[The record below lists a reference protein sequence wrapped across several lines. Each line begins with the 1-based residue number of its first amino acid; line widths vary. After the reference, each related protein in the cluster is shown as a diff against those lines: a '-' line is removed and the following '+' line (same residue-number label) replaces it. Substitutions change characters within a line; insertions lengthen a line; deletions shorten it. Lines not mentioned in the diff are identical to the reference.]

1 MGLIA
6 KNEGIEFE
14 RLEDGVYTAVSS
26 MLIDIGIQ
34 NNDKFGKKQRK
45 FIIVWQIL
53 GQTIEINGEEKTR
66 VISKEYTLSLNEK
79 SKLRADLQAWRGKAF
94 TAEEL
99 NGFDLVNIL
108 NKPCQLQIITEEK
121 NNKPYTN
128 IASIMAMPK
137 GMQVDGA
144 DDIVYF
150 NTYEPETFNNFGK
163 IPKWI
168 QDKIRNCENKS
179 ESQLDLF
186 IQEYDNKNNISNGTT
201 VVQNSTVKQNNLDFI
216 PDDDLPF

>member
-1 MGLIA
+1 
-6 KNEGIEFE
+6 
-14 RLEDGVYTAVSS
+14 
-26 MLIDIGIQ
+26 
-34 NNDKFGKKQRK
+34 
-45 FIIVWQIL
+45 
-53 GQTIEINGEEKTR
+53 
-66 VISKEYTLSLNEK
+66 
-79 SKLRADLQAWRGKAF
+79 
-94 TAEEL
+94 
-99 NGFDLVNIL
+99 
-108 NKPCQLQIITEEK
+108 
-121 NNKPYTN
+121 
-128 IASIMAMPK
+128 MAMPK

>member
-6 KNEGIEFE
+6 KNEGIEYE
-14 RLEDGVYTAVSS
+14 KLEDGVYTAVSS
-26 MLIDIGIQ
+26 MLIDLGVQ
-34 NNDKFGKKQRK
+34 NNERFEKKQRK

-53 GQTIEINGEEKTR
+53 GQTIEINGEEKPR

-94 TAEEL
+94 TPEEL

-108 NKPCQLQIITEEK
+108 NKACQLQIITEEK
-121 NNKPYTN
+121 NNKPHTN

-137 GMQVDGA
+137 GMQVAGT
-144 DDIVYF
+144 DDTVYF
-150 NTYEPETFNNFGK
+150 NTYEPDTFNNFGK

-168 QDKIRNCENKS
+168 QDKIRNCENKA
-179 ESQLDLF
+179 ESKLDLF
-186 IQEYDNKNNISNGTT
+186 IQEYDNKNNTNNDTT
-201 VVQNSTVKQNNLDFI
+201 VVQNSTVIQNDADFM
-216 PDDDLPF
+216 PNDDLPF

>member
-6 KNEGIEFE
+6 KNEGIEYE

-26 MLIDIGIQ
+26 MLIDLGIQ
-34 NNDKFGKKQRK
+34 NNERFEKKQRK

-53 GQTIEINGEEKTR
+53 GQTIEINGEEKPR

-94 TAEEL
+94 TADEL
-99 NGFDLVNIL
+99 NGFDLINIL

-121 NNKPYTN
+121 NNKPHTN

-137 GMQVDGA
+137 GMQVSGT
-144 DDIVYF
+144 DDTIYF
-150 NTYEPETFNNFGK
+150 NTYEPETFKNFGK

-168 QDKIRNCENKS
+168 QDKIRNCENKA
-179 ESQLDLF
+179 ESKLDLF
-186 IQEYDNKNNISNGTT
+186 IQEYDNKNSNPNSETT
-201 VVQNSTVKQNNLDFI
+201 LVQNDTDFE

>member
-6 KNEGIEFE
+6 KNEGIEYE
-14 RLEDGVYTAVSS
+14 RLEDGVYTAVSQ
-26 MLIDIGIQ
+26 MLIDLGIQ
-34 NNDKFGKKQRK
+34 NNERFEKKQRK

-53 GQTIEINGEEKTR
+53 GQTIEINGEEKPR

-94 TAEEL
+94 TADEL
-99 NGFDLVNIL
+99 NGFDLINIL

-121 NNKPYTN
+121 NNKPHTN

-137 GMQVDGA
+137 GMQVSGT
-144 DDIVYF
+144 DDTIYF
-150 NTYEPETFNNFGK
+150 NTYEPETFKNFGK

-168 QDKIRNCENKS
+168 QDKIRNCENKA
-179 ESQLDLF
+179 ESKLDLF
-186 IQEYDNKNNISNGTT
+186 IQEYDNKNNNTNSETT
-201 VVQNSTVKQNNLDFI
+201 LVQNDADFE

>member
-6 KNEGIEFE
+6 KNEGIEYE

-26 MLIDIGIQ
+26 MLIDLGVQ
-34 NNDKFGKKQRK
+34 NNERFEKKQRK

-53 GQTIEINGEEKTR
+53 GQTIEINGEEKPR

-94 TAEEL
+94 TPEEL

-108 NKPCQLQIITEEK
+108 NKACQLQIITEEK
-121 NNKPYTN
+121 NNKPHTN

-137 GMQVDGA
+137 GMQVAGT
-144 DDIVYF
+144 DDTVYF
-150 NTYEPETFNNFGK
+150 NTYEPDTFNNFGK

-168 QDKIRNCENKS
+168 QDKIRNCENKA
-179 ESQLDLF
+179 ESKLDLF
-186 IQEYDNKNNISNGTT
+186 IQEYDNKSNTNNDTT
-201 VVQNSTVKQNNLDFI
+201 VAQNSTVIQNDVDFM
-216 PDDDLPF
+216 PNDDLPF